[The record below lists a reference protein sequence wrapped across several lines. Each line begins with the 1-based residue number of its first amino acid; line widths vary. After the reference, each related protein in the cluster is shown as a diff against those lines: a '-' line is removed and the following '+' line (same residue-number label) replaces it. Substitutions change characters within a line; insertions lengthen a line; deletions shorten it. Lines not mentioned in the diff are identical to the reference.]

1 MKIPRARNIQNLIIL
16 SAHFILL
23 LHPDPL
29 SFLMCCNCGSKN
41 TLLTTSLG
49 LLLPNVIHWSELYAF
64 LLTQ

>member
-16 SAHFILL
+16 SVHFILL

-29 SFLMCCNCGSKN
+29 SLLMCCSCGSKN
-41 TLLTTSLG
+41 ALLTTSLG
-49 LLLPNVIHWSELYAF
+49 LLLPNVIHWSELHAF